1 MFRRGAMFYM
11 QDSAT
16 GKQTSL
22 RTKDEAEASSLLNAR
37 NAAQQQPTLNLHL
50 ARAYLTASDPAFV
63 ERTWQTV
70 MQQLQSRG
78 KDSSRERYASVFKS
92 PSFDELRNKKLL
104 ETTTDDFFA
113 VFKDGKVSIVYF
125 LKRLHNFALSLGW
138 IAIPIV
144 APYLWPKYEAKDRRG
159 ITQDEHQSVLQQEKN
174 AEWKLYLEL
183 LWETGAAQ
191 SDAVNFKAEDVDPQT
206 RTISYFRQKT
216 GSLAQFTISK
226 KLETV
231 LSHLPTTGVAERLEQ
246 PGIDQRGNIMRL
258 AVQHP
263 ARLFRREA
271 GGQLSQER
279 QEPLLFFFHAKSVA
293 GCAKNR
299 TGNHRCIGILNVAKS
314 GSMSKE
320 LVPILADALRA
331 YYDTNELVEIC
342 SLFDIQIELD
352 YPNQKPNLLA
362 LAKRLIVE
370 MEHGNHR
377 RLLEALL
384 PSLFV
389 RCSEMIAKTD
399 WERRD
404 FHQEMSGRMEK
415 LRPLLGTQTTPTEIA
430 VPDGKPFTAKSE
442 IRELIEKAEGE
453 VFLVDAYIGITTLD
467 CLREL
472 QHPIKILTGQQKQSI
487 ESGFDTTLA
496 DFRAEG
502 RTIEVRRHPKLHD
515 RYLIFNERCWLIG
528 GSIKDAGKKAL
539 NVIECLDSKDTI
551 SADVKKKWDEATIYT

>member
-1 MFRRGAMFYM
+1 MKTKFTMFRRGAMFYM

-70 MQQLQSRG
+70 MEQLQSRG

-92 PSFDELRNKKLL
+92 PSFDGLRNKKLL

-226 KLETV
+226 ALETV
-231 LSHLPTTGVAERLEQ
+231 LSHLPTTGVLFPNPRRLHAMPKILGSGVSQ
-246 PGIDQRGNIMRL
+246 FSRKNPQYHQLDVFHAGKAAGH
-258 AVQHP
+258 A
-263 ARLFRREA
+263 AFAGTFFRRHQHQT
-271 GGQLSQER
+271 GGHIRGQDY
-279 QEPLLFFFHAKSVA
+279 
-293 GCAKNR
+293 
-299 TGNHRCIGILNVAKS
+299 HR
-314 GSMSKE
+314 
-320 LVPILADALRA
+320 
-331 YYDTNELVEIC
+331 
-342 SLFDIQIELD
+342 
-352 YPNQKPNLLA
+352 
-362 LAKRLIVE
+362 
-370 MEHGNHR
+370 
-377 RLLEALL
+377 
-384 PSLFV
+384 
-389 RCSEMIAKTD
+389 
-399 WERRD
+399 
-404 FHQEMSGRMEK
+404 
-415 LRPLLGTQTTPTEIA
+415 
-430 VPDGKPFTAKSE
+430 
-442 IRELIEKAEGE
+442 
-453 VFLVDAYIGITTLD
+453 
-467 CLREL
+467 
-472 QHPIKILTGQQKQSI
+472 
-487 ESGFDTTLA
+487 
-496 DFRAEG
+496 
-502 RTIEVRRHPKLHD
+502 
-515 RYLIFNERCWLIG
+515 
-528 GSIKDAGKKAL
+528 
-539 NVIECLDSKDTI
+539 
-551 SADVKKKWDEATIYT
+551 